1 MREASSQAHAA
12 MGIVSRGI
20 SKDFGVRKAVD
31 GLEFSVPEGSML
43 ALLGPNGAG
52 KTSAVRMLSG
62 QLAMSSGSATVLGL
76 DLETQWRRIKENC
89 GVAPQESAVAERLS
103 ARENLMLMAG
113 SYGMLPAEAK
123 KRCEKLLAD
132 MGLEDRALSQAR
144 TLSGGL
150 KRRLSL
156 AMALVSG
163 PRLLF
168 LDEPSLGLDPQARR
182 SLWSAIAA
190 LKGKATIVLTTHYLE
205 EAEALADRVI
215 IMKDGRIVAEG
226 SPAEL
231 RDRVGGVSRVVAECG
246 ALSLGIQ
253 AELAQ
258 AFPGIRIEGAS
269 LSLECGND
277 GALLL
282 LDGLRARGL
291 SIARFSVEKPG
302 LDEAYLALL
311 KEEE

>member
-20 SKDFGVRKAVD
+20 TKDFSGRKAVD
-31 GLEFSVPEGSML
+31 ALDFAVPEGSTL

-62 QLAMSSGSATVLGL
+62 QLAMSSGSATVLGF
-76 DLETQWRRIKENC
+76 DLETQWRRIKERC
-89 GVAPQESAVAERLS
+89 GVSPQESAVAERLNP
-103 ARENLMLMAG
+103 RENLLLMAG
-113 SYGMLPAEAK
+113 SYGMPAAEAK
-123 KRCEKLLAD
+123 YRCEELLAT
-132 MGLEDRALSQAR
+132 MGLEGRARDQAR

-156 AMALVSG
+156 AMALVSD
-163 PRLLF
+163 PRLIF

-182 SLWSAIAA
+182 SLWSVIAA

-205 EAEALADRVI
+205 EAEALADQVI
-215 IMKDGRIVAEG
+215 IMKDGHIVAEG
-226 SPAEL
+226 SPAAL
-231 RDRVGGVSRVVAECG
+231 RAQAGGASRVVAECG
-246 ALSLGIQ
+246 ALSLGVK
-253 AELAQ
+253 AELERAY
-258 AFPGIRIEGAS
+258 PGIRMEGDR

-277 GALLL
+277 QALRL

-291 SIARFSVEKPG
+291 PIARFSVEEPG
-302 LDEAYLALL
+302 LDAAYLALL